1 MIKCR
6 SQTYFCSLQY
16 VMETMSGK
24 WKAPI
29 LWMLGENTLRFGEL
43 ERKLPNTARKVLI
56 EQLKELEVD
65 EIVRRVVYAEVPP
78 KVEYSLTERGL
89 LLLPILRQLWRWG
102 YDHITYINK
111 RDAELA
117 PEPSPEVTTKTS

>member
-6 SQTYFCSLQY
+6 SQAYFCSLQY
-16 VMETMSGK
+16 VMLTINGK

-29 LWMLGENTLRFGEL
+29 LWMLGDKTLRFGEL
-43 ERKLPNTARKVLI
+43 ERKLPNTARKVLV
-56 EQLKELEVD
+56 EQLKELEND

-102 YDHITYINK
+102 YDHITHLNQQ
-111 RDAELA
+111 
-117 PEPSPEVTTKTS
+117 PEKPDKPRADLVI